1 MVGATI
7 CFGGVCVP
15 VQAII
20 PILLIL
26 CRQFFVKYS
35 KKAMDMLGIEYPSND
50 GEEDTKKYTK
60 RSINAD
66 NNNNNNNKSFRRDK
80 RMKSSKSLL
89 SSSSSCCNEND
100 NDNDNGNKS
109 LFTDPPKYIPS
120 KQEFDTLLLSTDM
133 VLCKFTADWCRPC
146 KKIDPFFSNQLNQRF
161 SNVLFVK
168 VDVDQLDDV
177 TALYD
182 VKIMPTFVLF
192 HGGSNNN
199 KKEKREY
206 KSYSGSDPNKLEE
219 FLEQHVS
226 I

>member
-1 MVGATI
+1 
-7 CFGGVCVP
+7 
-15 VQAII
+15 
-20 PILLIL
+20 
-26 CRQFFVKYS
+26 
-35 KKAMDMLGIEYPSND
+35 MDMLGIEYPSND

-60 RSINAD
+60 RSINVD
-66 NNNNNNNKSFRRDK
+66 NNNNKSFRRDK

-89 SSSSSCCNEND
+89 SSSSCCND
-100 NDNDNGNKS
+100 NDNDNKS

-177 TALYD
+177 TAQYD

-192 HGGSNNN
+192 HDGSNNN
-199 KKEKREY
+199 NEKKEKREY